1 MTEEQRII
9 VRYLIGTVVE
19 YILRISAV
27 LFIVFKALELL
38 GFILEWICNHAPV
51 WMIPIGI
58 TSVIAIMMA
67 FLFLDGNLK
76 GDKKNA

>member
-9 VRYLIGTVVE
+9 VRYLIGTAVE

-38 GFILEWICNHAPV
+38 GFILEWICNHTPV

-58 TSVIAIMMA
+58 TAVIVMMMA